1 MAHIGP
7 SRIPRISR
15 MSYTLELA
23 QKLTLM
29 KNIWHL
35 SRIDGEPIALGTIQ
49 QARMKLKE
57 EVRCTKPDSD
67 ETWFT
72 IKARSMI
79 ELAATYDIADGN
91 GSSLGTMTKDFGSSL
106 GRSTYRVETPSGAW
120 TVTETSQWKA
130 IARRIVGLV
139 TDIPWLF
146 RVQFSILDANGTQV
160 GHVNRVNMKIKDT
173 YEIQVDDDA
182 LDIRVGAAIGV
193 AVDAF
198 MNR

>member
-1 MAHIGP
+1 MA
-7 SRIPRISR
+7 
-15 MSYTLELA
+15 YTLELA
-23 QKLTLM
+23 QKLTVM

-35 SRIDGEPIALGTIQ
+35 SRIDGEPTPLGTIQ

-72 IKARSMI
+72 IKARSI
-79 ELAATYDIADGN
+79 VELAATYDIADAN

-106 GRSTYRVETPSGAW
+106 GRSTDRVETPTGSW
-120 TVTETSQWKA
+120 TVTETSQVKA
-130 IARRIVGLV
+130 IARRIVGLI

-146 RVQFSILDANGTQV
+146 RVQFSILNSAGQQV
-160 GHVNRVNMKIKDT
+160 GHVNRANFKIKDT
-173 YEIQVDDDA
+173 YEIRVDDDA
-182 LDIRVGAAIGV
+182 LDMRVGAAIGV